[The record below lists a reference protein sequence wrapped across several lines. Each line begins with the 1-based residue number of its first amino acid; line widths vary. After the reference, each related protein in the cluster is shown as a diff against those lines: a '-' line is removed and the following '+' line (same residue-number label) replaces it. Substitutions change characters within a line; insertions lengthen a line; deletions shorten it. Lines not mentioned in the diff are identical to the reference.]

1 MAPMQVL
8 HSKMQGKDQK
18 FQASIHLS
26 VVPKSSAVSH
36 CRERHL
42 MVAIQFTEDMN
53 MGEIDTKGASFE
65 DFKTNQR
72 QISDGQSTDISDA
85 QTSQCDLE
93 ATMDA
98 MVFVSFSFAQAL
110 DWEIDR

>member
-1 MAPMQVL
+1 
-8 HSKMQGKDQK
+8 MQGKDQK
-18 FQASIHLS
+18 FRTASIHLS
-26 VVPKSSAVSH
+26 VVPKTSAVSH

-42 MVAIQFTEDMN
+42 MVAIQFTEDMAAV
-53 MGEIDTKGASFE
+53 GEMDTKGASFE

-72 QISDGQSTDISDA
+72 QISDGQSTHISDA

-98 MVFVSFSFAQAL
+98 MVLRRFLLHRQ
-110 DWEIDR
+110 ID

>member
-1 MAPMQVL
+1 MQVL

-53 MGEIDTKGASFE
+53 MGEIDAKGASFE

-93 ATMDA
+93 APWMPWLCVIFFCAGTR
-98 MVFVSFSFAQAL
+98 L
-110 DWEIDR
+110 RDRQIGK